1 MHKTTAITI
10 LLLLGIS
17 LLGSMPLAHAQGGFD
32 LKSLRLDYGDKKQ
45 GQTFADRAKE
55 EKISVI
61 AAVALEVTE
70 FLSKVIGSVSF
81 LVIIIAGIWMIVSTG
96 NEQQVT
102 KAKGMF
108 TYAIL
113 GLIIALAAYVL
124 VIAVQGL
131 LTE

>member
-1 MHKTTAITI
+1 MQKTTVITI

-17 LLGSMPLAHAQGGFD
+17 LFGSMAVAQFD
-32 LKSLRLDYGDKKQ
+32 LNSLRLDHTNQDKIQ
-45 GQTFADRAKE
+45 GKSFTERAKT

-61 AAVALEVTE
+61 AAVALEITE
-70 FLSKVIGSVSF
+70 FLTKVIGSVSF
-81 LVIIIAGIWMIVSTG
+81 LVLIIAGIWMIISLG

-113 GLIIALAAYVL
+113 GLAISLAAYVL